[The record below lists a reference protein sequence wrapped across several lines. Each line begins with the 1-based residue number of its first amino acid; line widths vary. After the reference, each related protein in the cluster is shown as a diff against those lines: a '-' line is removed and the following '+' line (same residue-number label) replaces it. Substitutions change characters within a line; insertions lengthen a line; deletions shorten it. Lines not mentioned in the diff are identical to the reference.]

1 MLAKCRE
8 PFIHKGLSHLQSP
21 LQSLTKSPFSAVLPD
36 SHRLTEAIFALASR
50 KREYSKRA
58 KSGKL
63 STLSTKFSY
72 IYFIFSEHF
81 IGNLCRL
88 CWQSA
93 LSPLFIRVY
102 GVNKVVNKVSTK
114 STLLTYSGS
123 FRLRFLVGAPLAP
136 SWPLPVQNSAT
147 AYNRTNVLILLYI
160 RNSVLSSP
168 LNGWWLNKA
177 DLIRSHGDTN
187 AGVHG
192 TWLKAECPSRELKG
206 NFWVVGIKAVPFG
219 EGGGEAVGR
228 GSGLHR
234 SVYLIYRSVSS
245 FLPSLVLFFY
255 LCANAARALTFWPK
269 RQKVSK
275 ERFS

>member
-1 MLAKCRE
+1 MSPLFIRVCRTYKV
-8 PFIHKGLSHLQSP
+8 PYKVLQSP
-21 LQSLTKSPFSAVLPD
+21 RLSAVLPD
-36 SHRLTEAIFALASR
+36 SHRLTEVIFALASR
-50 KREYSKRA
+50 KRENSKRA
-58 KSGKL
+58 KRGKL

-114 STLLTYSGS
+114 STLLTDSGS

-168 LNGWWLNKA
+168 LNGWWFVGFLNKA

-192 TWLKAECPSRELKG
+192 AWLKADSPSRG
-206 NFWVVGIKAVPFG
+206 
-219 EGGGEAVGR
+219 
-228 GSGLHR
+228 
-234 SVYLIYRSVSS
+234 VSDK
-245 FLPSLVLFFY
+245 F
-255 LCANAARALTFWPK
+255 
-269 RQKVSK
+269 
-275 ERFS
+275 